1 MTTVRKI
8 LGRKQSRVL
17 TIEKDATVYQAI
29 GRMAEHNVGS
39 LVVMDGDDVVGIVT
53 ERDYLRDIALK
64 GRSSKS
70 TAISE
75 IMSSQVIFAQPDDSI
90 QRCMAVMTEHRFRHL
105 PVTGPDG
112 LMGLV
117 SLGDLVNQLLED
129 KVGEIQELQD
139 YIQGRYR

>member
-8 LGRKQSRVL
+8 LEGKESGVL

-29 GRMAEHNVGS
+29 ERMAENNVGS

-53 ERDYLRDIALK
+53 ERDYLRDVALK

-70 TAISE
+70 TTISE

-90 QRCMAVMTEHRFRHL
+90 QICMAVMTEHRFRHL

-112 LMGLV
+112 LVGVV

-129 KVGEIQELQD
+129 KIGEIQELRD
-139 YIQGRYR
+139 YIQGR

>member
-29 GRMAEHNVGS
+29 ERMAEHNVGS
-39 LVVMDGDDVVGIVT
+39 LVVMDGDDIVGIVT
-53 ERDYLRDIALK
+53 ERDYLRDVALK

-70 TAISE
+70 TTISE

-112 LMGLV
+112 LVGVV

-129 KVGEIQELQD
+129 KIGEIQELRD
-139 YIQGRYR
+139 YIQGRY

>member
-8 LGRKQSRVL
+8 LGGKGSRVL
-17 TIEKDATVYQAI
+17 IIEKDATVYQAI
-29 GRMAEHNVGS
+29 ERMAEHNVGS
-39 LVVMDGDDVVGIVT
+39 LVVMDSDDVVGIVT
-53 ERDYLRDIALK
+53 ERDYLRDVALK

-70 TAISE
+70 TTISE

-90 QRCMAVMTEHRFRHL
+90 QICMAVMTEHRFRHL

-112 LMGLV
+112 LVGVV

-129 KVGEIQELQD
+129 KIGEIQELRD
-139 YIQGRYR
+139 YIQGRS

>member
-8 LGRKQSRVL
+8 LGRKESRVL

-29 GRMAEHNVGS
+29 ERMAEHNVGS

-112 LMGLV
+112 LVGVV

-129 KVGEIQELQD
+129 KIGEIQELRD
-139 YIQGRYR
+139 YIQGR

>member
-8 LGRKQSRVL
+8 LGRKESRVL

-29 GRMAEHNVGS
+29 ERMAEHNVGS

-70 TAISE
+70 TTISE

-112 LMGLV
+112 LVGVV

-129 KVGEIQELQD
+129 RIGEIQELQE
-139 YIQGRYR
+139 YIQGRY

>member
-8 LGRKQSRVL
+8 LEGKESRVL

-29 GRMAEHNVGS
+29 ERMAEHNVGS

-53 ERDYLRDIALK
+53 ERDYLRDVALK

-70 TAISE
+70 TTISE
-75 IMSSQVIFAQPDDSI
+75 IMSSQVIFTQPDDSI
-90 QRCMAVMTEHRFRHL
+90 QICMAVMTEHRFRHL

-112 LMGLV
+112 LVGVV

-129 KVGEIQELQD
+129 KIGEIQELRD
-139 YIQGRYR
+139 YIQGR

>member
-8 LGRKQSRVL
+8 LGGKGSRVL
-17 TIEKDATVYQAI
+17 IIEKDATVYQAI
-29 GRMAEHNVGS
+29 ERMAEHNVGA
-39 LVVMDGDDVVGIVT
+39 LVVMDSDDVVGIVT
-53 ERDYLRDIALK
+53 ERDYLRDVALK

-70 TAISE
+70 TTISE

-90 QRCMAVMTEHRFRHL
+90 QICMAVMTEHRFRHL

-112 LMGLV
+112 LVGVV

-129 KVGEIQELQD
+129 KIGEIQELRD
-139 YIQGRYR
+139 YIQGR